1 MNPTNNLE
9 TLADAWN
16 SLSIQALETQVS
28 EYFIY
33 NSQFVPKKIQSKS
46 AFIKHLSRK
55 FNAIRLLK
63 DFGRMSVMAELGYHP
78 SLNNRAC
85 IILTQ
90 IIDKKSE
97 KVMLLIEEV
106 GNLITTIT
114 VCHTPSPET
123 AILKDRK
130 SK

>member
-46 AFIKHLSRK
+46 AFIEHLERK
-55 FNAIRLLK
+55 FNAIRVLK

-78 SLNNRAC
+78 SLNNLAC

-90 IIDKKSE
+90 RIDGKTE

>member
-1 MNPTNNLE
+1 MYPTSNLE
-9 TLADAWN
+9 ILANAWN
-16 SLSIQALETQVS
+16 CLSVQILETQVS
-28 EYFIY
+28 EYFKY

-46 AFIKHLSRK
+46 AFIEHLERK

-90 IIDKKSE
+90 IIDEKSE

>member
-1 MNPTNNLE
+1 MYPTSNLE
-9 TLADAWN
+9 ILANAWN
-16 SLSIQALETQVS
+16 CLSVQILETQVS
-28 EYFIY
+28 EYFKY

-46 AFIKHLSRK
+46 AFIEHLERK

-90 IIDKKSE
+90 IIDEKSE

-123 AILKDRK
+123 AILMDRK

>member
-1 MNPTNNLE
+1 MYPTSNLE
-9 TLADAWN
+9 ILANAWN
-16 SLSIQALETQVS
+16 CLSVQILESQIS
-28 EYFIY
+28 EYFLY

-55 FNAIRLLK
+55 FNAIRVLK

-90 IIDKKSE
+90 RIDGKTE